1 MLKQLSHC
9 DHCGASVREE
19 KFQTGTQI
27 VLSWIAILRNCE
39 TVFRTSSIAKILH
52 LAGLALRCERIALI
66 ISEFAL
72 CGRRD
77 KLQKVGLVNI
87 AKEKIR
93 FNEMIA

>member
-1 MLKQLSHC
+1 LLKQLSHC

-39 TVFRTSSIAKILH
+39 TVFRTPSIAKILH
-52 LAGLALRCERIALI
+52 LAGLALRCERIALVV
-66 ISEFAL
+66 SEFAL

-87 AKEKIR
+87 AKEKTR

>member
-1 MLKQLSHC
+1 
-9 DHCGASVREE
+9 VREE

-39 TVFRTSSIAKILH
+39 TIFRASSIAQSLH
-52 LAGLALRCERIALI
+52 LAALALRSERIALVV
-66 ISEFAL
+66 SEFAL

-87 AKEKIR
+87 AKKKIR